1 MVSARENRT
10 PARVPVHHADGS
22 YTDNLG
28 VTYSA
33 AFMRWGKLVMEG
45 AWDEGRAARVEHA
58 SHRAQEIMRS
68 EGFPVDPDD
77 PSDPNRERYYVVALH
92 IHDNS

>member
-1 MVSARENRT
+1 MVSAPENQT

-28 VTYSA
+28 VTYGA
-33 AFMRWGKLVMEG
+33 AFMRWGRLVMEG
-45 AWDEGRAARVEHA
+45 AWDEGIAARVEQA

-77 PSDPNRERYYVVALH
+77 PSDPNRARYYVVALH